1 MPLFINEALSVGE
14 NMSAKKTESDISQ
27 EIHEFVTAGF
37 KPHFGQLK
45 QTFKTDPL
53 WSRLRELGSELWL
66 DTGSI
71 EDARKF
77 WTQEFSALTT
87 NNTLLNREVQ
97 TGRYDS
103 LITEADQMLTAAGG
117 ISEEERMLEIAF
129 ILNTWHGL
137 RLVEKFD
144 AYVSVEEH
152 TALAHDVERA
162 VDYAKR
168 FHAICP
174 QRFIIKIPFTP
185 AGLLATRKISVE
197 GIPVN
202 HTLGFSAR
210 QNYVIA
216 RIGKPAYVNVFLG
229 RLNSF
234 VVDNNLGDGT
244 YIGEKAT
251 LASQTAVKKLQQQNL
266 SSSRQIGASFRA
278 GPQVRDLAGIDVMTM
293 PPKVAGQFQ
302 DLGLAADQITDKTAA
317 DYKPGV
323 NPDVDIDA
331 IRLNTLWDIDD
342 ALVAC
347 VDALEKENFDS
358 FTPDD
363 LVDFFGKHRCG
374 DVMVRWS
381 DSQIQTSTQEGKIPK
396 LDNWQDALADKS
408 IGLDSLMNLAGLNSF
423 TVDQKAMDDRVRQV
437 LARGC

>member
-1 MPLFINEALSVGE
+1 MSLFINEALSVGE

-302 DLGLAADQITDKTAA
+302 DLNLAADQITDKTAA

-347 VDALEKENFDS
+347 VDALEKENLDS

-363 LVDFFGKHRCG
+363 LVDFFGEHRCG
-374 DVMVRWS
+374 DVMVHWS